1 MSKTDQ
7 TRPNYRKF
15 CHKYKAD
22 LEDYSCQNN
31 KLHFD
36 WFQKETWKTTENIIT
51 DLWKKTYGFK
61 HITWGRYT
69 EMKTRNKK
77 RAIACKGV
85 PVCPPPPIF

>member
-36 WFQKETWKTTENIIT
+36 WFQKET
-51 DLWKKTYGFK
+51 
-61 HITWGRYT
+61 
-69 EMKTRNKK
+69 
-77 RAIACKGV
+77 
-85 PVCPPPPIF
+85 